1 MLCTIEH
8 FKMSYSRFHDFLKVS
23 KLFPFP
29 YATSKLDMTEYKPGS
44 FFSFIAHFFFFRT
57 KQFDTML
64 CFRIAGKSDFH
75 IYPIMFNH
83 QVLTRMYRP
92 DWFDCDQRNFKE
104 DNQLSCNQSFL
115 EDSSEIVFDVI
126 MH

>member
-1 MLCTIEH
+1 M
-8 FKMSYSRFHDFLKVS
+8 D
-23 KLFPFP
+23 
-29 YATSKLDMTEYKPGS
+29 
-44 FFSFIAHFFFFRT
+44 FFFIYSPFFLLSNPL
-57 KQFDTML
+57 QFDTML
-64 CFRIAGKSDFH
+64 CCRIAGKSDFH